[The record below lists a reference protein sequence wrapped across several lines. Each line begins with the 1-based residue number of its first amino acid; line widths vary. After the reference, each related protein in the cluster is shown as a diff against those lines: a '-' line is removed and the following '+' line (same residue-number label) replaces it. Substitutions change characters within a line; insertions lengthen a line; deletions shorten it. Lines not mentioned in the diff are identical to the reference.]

1 MMDKMILTN
10 ASVVT
15 PTEMFKGTVVVNK
28 EGIIDEVSQSTSQ
41 VKGAIDCEG
50 DYLVP
55 GLVELHTDNL
65 EKHFTPRPGVNWP
78 SRSAVMTHDAQI
90 VASGITTVFDA
101 LSLGDVVHG
110 SSRLKNLETMI
121 NALKLAEDDKVHRAN
136 HFLHLRC
143 EVSYDGVLELF
154 DAMVDHPMV
163 HLVSVMD
170 HSPGQRQFVKEEK
183 YREYYQGKYGFSD
196 EQLVEFIRK
205 QKEASAKYSASARH
219 TIVNRCHLNDI
230 PLASHDDATISHADE
245 AKENRMTVAEFP
257 TTVEAA
263 KASHQH
269 GLSVLMGAPNIVRGG
284 SHSGNVA
291 AKELAKEGVLD
302 ILSSDYY
309 PASMMDAA
317 FKLATLENDYDMPR
331 AIRTVT
337 ETPAK
342 SAGLTDRGAIEV
354 GKRADLVWVKPAG
367 EHPLIR
373 HVWNQGQRVF

>member
-1 MMDKMILTN
+1 MNKMILTN

-15 PTEMFKGTVVVNK
+15 PTEMFKGTVVVN
-28 EGIIDEVSQSTSQ
+28 EDGMIEELSQSASQ

-50 DYLVP
+50 DFLVP

-65 EKHFTPRPGVNWP
+65 EKYFTPRPGVTWP
-78 SRSAVMTHDAQI
+78 SRSAVVTHDAQI

-110 SSRLKNLETMI
+110 SSRLKNLEDMI
-121 NALKLAEDDKVHRAN
+121 SALQLAEDDRVHRAN
-136 HFLHLRC
+136 HYLHLRC
-143 EVSYDGVLELF
+143 EVSYAGVLELF
-154 DAMVDHPMV
+154 DALVDHPMV

-196 EQLVEFIRK
+196 AQLAEFIRQ
-205 QKEASAKYSASARH
+205 QKEASEKYSASSRH
-219 TIVNRCHLNDI
+219 SIVNRCHLNDI
-230 PLASHDDATISHADE
+230 PLASHDDATIAHADE
-245 AKENRMTVAEFP
+245 ARENRMTVAEFP

-291 AKELAKEGVLD
+291 AKELAENGVLD

-317 FKLATLENDYDMPR
+317 FKLAKLENDYDLPK
-331 AIRTVT
+331 AIKTVT
-337 ETPAK
+337 DTPAK
-342 SAGLTDRGAIEV
+342 SAGLDDRGAIEV
-354 GKRADLVWVKPAG
+354 GKRADLVWVKSAG

-373 HVWNQGQRVF
+373 HVWNQGQRVY